1 MKKKVVIIV
10 SIIVVL
16 IICFIIYCRHFGTK
30 GLIVKEYLIK
40 NENIPESFYG
50 TKIVHLSDI
59 HYGRI
64 TKSNELKKIEKKIK
78 KIKPDMVIVSG
89 DLLDKDIK
97 YTDKDIEDIINFLN
111 NIETK
116 FGKYII
122 SGEHD
127 ILKDEYQ
134 EILDKVNFIN
144 LDDSYQILYNNSK
157 EAIMISGISTIGN
170 NIDLKE
176 KLEKIEISDNQ
187 EDDVKYS
194 ILVIHEPD
202 IIDDIDYS
210 KYDLILAG
218 HSHNGQVILPLFG
231 QQYLPKNAKKYYDEY
246 YKLDDTDFYISSGI
260 GTSGNNLRLNN
271 KPSFNLYRL
280 VNE

>member
-10 SIIVVL
+10 SIIVIL
-16 IICFIIYCRHFGTK
+16 IICFIAYCRYCGTK
-30 GLIVKEYLIK
+30 GLIVKEYLVK
-40 NENIPESFYG
+40 NEKIPESFYG
-50 TKIVHLSDI
+50 TKVIHLSDI

-64 TKSNELKKIEKKIK
+64 TKLNELKKIEKKIK
-78 KIKPDMVIVSG
+78 KIKPDIVIISG
-89 DLLDKDIK
+89 DLLDKDVK
-97 YTDKDIEDIINFLN
+97 YTDKDIEDIVNFLN
-111 NIETK
+111 SIDTK

-134 EILDKVNFIN
+134 EILDKVNFVN
-144 LDDSYQILYNNSK
+144 LDDSYQILYNNSR

-170 NIDLKE
+170 NIELEE
-176 KLEKIEISDNQ
+176 KLEKLEISDNQ
-187 EDDVKYS
+187 ADDIEYS

-202 IIDDIDYS
+202 IVDDIDYS

-231 QQYLPKNAKKYYDEY
+231 QQYLPKYAKKYYDEY
-246 YKLDDTDFYISSGI
+246 YKLDDTDFYISGGI
-260 GTSGNNLRLNN
+260 GTSSNNLRLNN

-280 VNE
+280 VNK